1 MVNFRPALTGL
12 RISRPTRSDP
22 LSRRTHAGHLSIFEG
37 LPAEELAR
45 LLATLETRVYPA
57 GATVIAEGD
66 RTNEVFIAQSG
77 SAEVVIAAEDGT
89 DHPVGHVVPGGT
101 IGEIALLTGQP
112 AVATVRAVDDFEAVV
127 LTEADAAA
135 LVDKYPRVYRNLATI
150 LAERLA
156 RTDRLAIGRREGHLI
171 ALDGAGAPP
180 LLGYA
185 LACSIAWHTRERTL
199 LLVLAEEEPHEDLVA
214 LATTSSERPWRSGRG
229 AEEIGADLM
238 IASADEAFGRR
249 TLPATL
255 EALFHVF
262 HHIVVQ
268 RDAAESPLL
277 ARARGVR
284 LESIGEAGQSTPDGS
299 LTIRAWATG
308 LTHAHP
314 DSDGILEV
322 PALTGEDESELRTG
336 LLSMRSTAGR
346 GIGWAAR
353 DLTGLKV
360 GLALGA
366 GSVRGYAH
374 VGAIQVLRDAGL
386 DFDYIAGTSVGAAV
400 AGLLALGNDHEQIA
414 GILDE
419 FSPSLFRLKV
429 PYTSLLSDRGMRSYL
444 KTMAPDVRIEDL
456 ETPLALVAAD
466 VVTQRELV
474 LRRGLLW
481 QAVLAS
487 IAIPG
492 VYPAQKIGPHIAVDG
507 GVLNP
512 LPVNIAAE
520 MGAGTVIAV
529 KLGGGSPAAEQDVEA
544 APEAGRP
551 PAVLGVLMRSIDMMQ
566 RGIATQP
573 TDATVITIAPKL
585 DPTGVG
591 LRNMQDGRRY
601 IEDGVQATEAS
612 LTRISAALPWLR
624 A

>member
-1 MVNFRPALTGL
+1 MVNLPFACSSHTIRRPIRGE
-12 RISRPTRSDP
+12 P

-37 LPAEELAR
+37 LPPEELAR
-45 LLATLETRVYPA
+45 LLETLETRLYPA
-57 GATVIAEGD
+57 GAIVIAEGD

-77 SAEVVIAAEDGT
+77 TAEVVITADDGT
-89 DHPVGHVVPGGT
+89 DQPVGRVVPGGT
-101 IGEIALLTGQP
+101 VGEISLLTGQP
-112 AVATVRAVDDFEAVV
+112 AVATVRAVTDFEAIA
-127 LTEADAAA
+127 LSEADFAQLA
-135 LVDKYPRVYRNLATI
+135 DTYPRIYRNLGTI

-156 RTDRLAIGRREGHLI
+156 RTDRLAIGRSEGHLI
-171 ALDGAGAPP
+171 GLETSGAPP

-185 LACSIAWHTRERTL
+185 LACSVAWHTRERTL
-199 LLVLAEEEPHEDLVA
+199 LLVLSDDPHEDLVA
-214 LATTSSERPWRSGRG
+214 LATTSSERPWRYGRG
-229 AEEIGADLM
+229 DEEVGADLM
-238 IASADEAFGRR
+238 IASDDEAFGHRA
-249 TLPATL
+249 LPATL
-255 EALFHVF
+255 ESLFHIF

-277 ARARGVR
+277 ARARRVR
-284 LESIGEAGQSTPDGS
+284 LEAIEGDEQSTPGEL
-299 LTIRAWATG
+299 LTIRGWSTAH
-308 LTHAHP
+308 THARP
-314 DSDGILEV
+314 DANGIVEV
-322 PALTGEDESELRTG
+322 PALSAEDDNSLREG
-336 LLSMRSTAGR
+336 LLSTASAAGR
-346 GIGWAAR
+346 AVGWAAR

-374 VGAIQVLRDAGL
+374 VGVIEVLRDAGL
-386 DFDYIAGTSVGAAV
+386 EFDYITGTSVGAAV
-400 AGLLALGNDHEQIA
+400 AGLLALGNDHAQIA
-414 GILDE
+414 DILDE

-429 PYTSLLSDRGMRSYL
+429 PYTSLLSDRGMKSYL
-444 KTMAPDVRIEDL
+444 RTMAPDVLIEDL
-456 ETPLALVAAD
+456 PTPLALVAAD
-466 VVTQRELV
+466 IVTQRELV

-492 VYPAQKIGPHIAVDG
+492 VYPAQRIGSHIVVDG

-529 KLGGGSPAAEQDVEA
+529 KLGSGASSPAQDVEA
-544 APEAGRP
+544 APASGRS
-551 PAVLGVLMRSIDMMQ
+551 PAALGLLMRSIEMMQ

-573 TDATVITIAPKL
+573 TDATVITIGPKL

-591 LRNMQDGRRY
+591 LRNMHHGRRY
-601 IEDGVQATEAS
+601 IEDGALAARAA
-612 LTRISAALPWLR
+612 LPRISAALPWLR

>member
-1 MVNFRPALTGL
+1 M
-12 RISRPTRSDP
+12 
-22 LSRRTHAGHLSIFEG
+22 SRRTHAGHLSIFEG
-37 LPAEELAR
+37 LPPEELAR

-66 RTNEVFIAQSG
+66 RTKEVFIAQSG
-77 SAEVVIAAEDGT
+77 SAEVVIATADGA
-89 DHPVGHVVPGGT
+89 DHPVGRVVPGGT
-101 IGEIALLTGQP
+101 VGEISLLTGQP
-112 AVATVRAVDDFEAVV
+112 AVATVRAAADFEAIV
-127 LTEADAAA
+127 LTEADFARLA
-135 LVDKYPRVYRNLATI
+135 DTYPQIYRNLGTI

-156 RTDRLAIGRREGHLI
+156 RTDRLAVGGREGGLI
-171 ALDGAGAPP
+171 ALDGTEAPP

-185 LACSIAWHTRERTL
+185 LACSVAWHTRERTL
-199 LLVLAEEEPHEDLVA
+199 LLVLSKDPHEDLVD
-214 LATTSSERPWRSGRG
+214 LATTSSERPWRSGRSQD
-229 AEEIGADLM
+229 EIGADLM
-238 IASADEAFGRR
+238 IASDDEAFGRR
-249 TLPATL
+249 ALPATL

-262 HHIVVQ
+262 DHIVVQ
-268 RDAAESPLL
+268 RDSADSTPLS
-277 ARARGVR
+277 RAQAIR
-284 LESIGEAGQSTPDGS
+284 LEPFGGARPSTPGGP
-299 LTIRAWATG
+299 LTIRAWSTAQTF
-308 LTHAHP
+308 ARP
-314 DSDGILEV
+314 DADGIIGV
-322 PALTGEDESELRTG
+322 PALSAEDDAELKTG
-336 LLSMRSTAGR
+336 LLSMRSAAGR

-374 VGAIQVLRDAGL
+374 VGAIQVLHDAGL
-386 DFDYIAGTSVGAAV
+386 DFDYITGTSVGAAV
-400 AGLLALGNDHEQIA
+400 AGLLALGNDHDQIA
-414 GILDE
+414 DILDE
-419 FSPSLFRLKV
+419 FSPSLFRIKV
-429 PYTSLLSDRGMRSYL
+429 PFTSLLSDRGMKSYL
-444 KTMAPDVRIEDL
+444 RSIAPDVLIEDL

-466 VVTQRELV
+466 IVTQRELV

-481 QAVLAS
+481 QGVLAS

-520 MGAGTVIAV
+520 MGAGTVIAI
-529 KLGGGSPAAEQDVEA
+529 KLGGGSPMPEQDVTA
-544 APEAGRP
+544 VPESGRP

-573 TDATVITIAPKL
+573 TDATVITVAPKL

-601 IEDGVQATEAS
+601 IEDGALATQAS
-612 LTRISAALPWLR
+612 LARISAALPWLR

>member
-1 MVNFRPALTGL
+1 M
-12 RISRPTRSDP
+12 
-22 LSRRTHAGHLSIFEG
+22 
-37 LPAEELAR
+37 
-45 LLATLETRVYPA
+45 
-57 GATVIAEGD
+57 
-66 RTNEVFIAQSG
+66 
-77 SAEVVIAAEDGT
+77 
-89 DHPVGHVVPGGT
+89 
-101 IGEIALLTGQP
+101 
-112 AVATVRAVDDFEAVV
+112 
-127 LTEADAAA
+127 
-135 LVDKYPRVYRNLATI
+135 
-150 LAERLA
+150 
-156 RTDRLAIGRREGHLI
+156 
-171 ALDGAGAPP
+171 
-180 LLGYA
+180 LGYA
-185 LACSIAWHTRERTL
+185 LASSIAWHTRERTL
-199 LLVLAEEEPHEDLVA
+199 LLVLAAEDPHPDLVA

-238 IASADEAFGRR
+238 IASDDDAFGRR
-249 TLPATL
+249 ALPATL

-268 RDAAESPLL
+268 RDAEESPLL
-277 ARARGVR
+277 ARARAVR
-284 LESIGEAGQSTPDGS
+284 LESTAQAGGSTPDVS
-299 LTIRAWATG
+299 LTLRAWSTKQ
-308 LTHAHP
+308 THAHP
-314 DSDGILEV
+314 NANGILEV
-322 PALTGEDESELRTG
+322 SELTGEDESELRTG
-336 LLSMRSTAGR
+336 LLSMRSAAGR

-374 VGAIQVLRDAGL
+374 VGAIQVLREAGL

-400 AGLLALGNDHEQIA
+400 AGLLALGNDHDEIA

-444 KTMAPDVRIEDL
+444 RTMAPGVRIEDL

-544 APEAGRP
+544 VPETGRP

-601 IEDGVQATEAS
+601 IEDGIVATEAS

>member
-1 MVNFRPALTGL
+1 MVNFRPALAGL

-135 LVDKYPRVYRNLATI
+135 LVDKYPRIYRNLATI

-199 LLVLAEEEPHEDLVA
+199 LLVLAAEDPHPDLVA

-238 IASADEAFGRR
+238 IASDDEAFGRR

-268 RDAAESPLL
+268 RDAADSPLL
-277 ARARGVR
+277 ARARAVR
-284 LESIGEAGQSTPDGS
+284 LESIEEAGQSTPDGS
-299 LTIRAWATG
+299 LTIRAWTTTQ
-308 LTHAHP
+308 THAHP

-336 LLSMRSTAGR
+336 LLSMRSPAGR

-374 VGAIQVLRDAGL
+374 VGAIQVLREAGL

-400 AGLLALGNDHEQIA
+400 AGLLALGNDHDADRRHPRRVQPEPVPPQGPVHEPAFRPWHALLPAHDGARRAHRGSRDAARA
-414 GILDE
+414 G
-419 FSPSLFRLKV
+419 
-429 PYTSLLSDRGMRSYL
+429 
-444 KTMAPDVRIEDL
+444 
-456 ETPLALVAAD
+456 
-466 VVTQRELV
+466 
-474 LRRGLLW
+474 
-481 QAVLAS
+481 
-487 IAIPG
+487 
-492 VYPAQKIGPHIAVDG
+492 
-507 GVLNP
+507 
-512 LPVNIAAE
+512 
-520 MGAGTVIAV
+520 
-529 KLGGGSPAAEQDVEA
+529 
-544 APEAGRP
+544 GR
-551 PAVLGVLMRSIDMMQ
+551 
-566 RGIATQP
+566 
-573 TDATVITIAPKL
+573 
-585 DPTGVG
+585 
-591 LRNMQDGRRY
+591 GRR
-601 IEDGVQATEAS
+601 D
-612 LTRISAALPWLR
+612 AA
-624 A
+624 

>member
-1 MVNFRPALTGL
+1 
-12 RISRPTRSDP
+12 

-37 LPAEELAR
+37 LPPEELAR

-66 RTNEVFIAQSG
+66 RTKEVFIAQSG
-77 SAEVVIAAEDGT
+77 SAEVVIAADDGT
-89 DHPVGHVVPGGT
+89 DYPVGHVVPGGT
-101 IGEIALLTGQP
+101 IGEISLLTGQP

-127 LTEADAAA
+127 LSEADAGM
-135 LVDKYPRVYRNLATI
+135 LVEQFPRIYRNLATI

-199 LLVLAEEEPHEDLVA
+199 LLVLAAEDPHPDLVA

-238 IASADEAFGRR
+238 IASDDEAFGRR

-268 RDAAESPLL
+268 RDAPESPLL
-277 ARARGVR
+277 ARARAVR
-284 LESIGEAGQSTPDGS
+284 LESSEETGPSTPDGP
-299 LTIRAWATG
+299 LTIRAWST
-308 LTHAHP
+308 TQIHARP
-314 DSDGILEV
+314 DSDGILQV
-322 PALTGEDESELRTG
+322 PALTGEDESELQTG
-336 LLSMRSTAGR
+336 LLSMRSAAGR

-374 VGAIQVLRDAGL
+374 VGAIQVLREAGL

-419 FSPSLFRLKV
+419 FSPSLFRLKI
-429 PYTSLLSDRGMRSYL
+429 PYTSFLSDRGMRGYL
-444 KTMAPDVRIEDL
+444 RSMAPDVLIEEL

-520 MGAGTVIAV
+520 MGAGTVIAI
-529 KLGGGSPAAEQDVEA
+529 KLGGGSPSPEQDVEA
-544 APEAGRP
+544 APESGRP

-573 TDATVITIAPKL
+573 TDATVITDAPKL

-601 IEDGVQATEAS
+601 IEDGALATQAS
-612 LTRISAALPWLR
+612 LARISAALPWLR